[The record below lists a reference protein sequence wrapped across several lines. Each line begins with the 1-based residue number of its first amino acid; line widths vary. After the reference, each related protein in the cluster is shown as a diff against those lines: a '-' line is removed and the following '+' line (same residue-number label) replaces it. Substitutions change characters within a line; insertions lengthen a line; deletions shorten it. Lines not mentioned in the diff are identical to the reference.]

1 MNPMFVVT
9 GFTVEMDG
17 LLEVGLPIHGTL
29 ASIDFAHGTP
39 ESGDQLATILTLS
52 KEAERG
58 LRSFGDIWVQ
68 PVGSSESRMKIVL
81 DVIAS
86 PEDDRSNVP
95 EIKTSV
101 IEGNAPRR
109 GGGAAVSIYL
119 WRYPPP
125 GLDWGRAWTPSRRA
139 SGESDSLFNTP
150 EWGDDARIMLVAQET
165 SALDFFVTDSMTMIG
180 QASGSLVLTGELDKE
195 IPLGFSPQDFVFEFR
210 RVAFSASSDE
220 QSKSVDWSGEVT
232 KDREPKRGTGLGVSK
247 GVGRMARLPPVVS
260 LGINRSPVVR
270 YSEVAPEI

>member
-1 MNPMFVVT
+1 
-9 GFTVEMDG
+9 
-17 LLEVGLPIHGTL
+17 
-29 ASIDFAHGTP
+29 
-39 ESGDQLATILTLS
+39 
-52 KEAERG
+52 
-58 LRSFGDIWVQ
+58 
-68 PVGSSESRMKIVL
+68 MKIVL

-180 QASGSLVLTGELDKE
+180 QASGSLVLTGGLDKE

-232 KDREPKRGTGLGVSK
+232 KIENQNEERVLESVKAWDVWPDFLRSFLLGSIGLLLFDIQKWLRKSEQGDKWNRCLIEGMIVPSETGS
-247 GVGRMARLPPVVS
+247 RDEQTTPP
-260 LGINRSPVVR
+260 
-270 YSEVAPEI
+270 